1 MRDLSPSL
9 LFDIIAADRS
19 PRTNEEA
26 KSMSKVKL
34 AVIGGSGV
42 YDMEAL
48 TDVEERQITTPF
60 GDPSDHIVV
69 GTLSGKRIAFL
80 PRHGRGH
87 RLTPTEVPYRA
98 NIWALKSLGVE
109 RIISI
114 SACGSMKETYAP
126 RHIVIPDQIYDNT
139 KKRDYSFFG
148 DGLVAHIGI
157 AEPFCPHLRQ
167 VLFDAVKR
175 AGGTVHMGGTFIT
188 IEGPRFSTRGE
199 SNIYRSWGVD
209 IIGMTA
215 VPEAQL
221 AREAEICYATMAHV
235 TDYDVWHETEE
246 PVSVEALLATL
257 AANTELAQNAL
268 RGVIAKLAATE
279 RDCECGSTLAAAL
292 ITQRDLIPAE
302 TKEKLAP
309 LVGKYLDSTLSI
321 RESLKNTKGKGKTGG
336 E

>member
-1 MRDLSPSL
+1 
-9 LFDIIAADRS
+9 
-19 PRTNEEA
+19 
-26 KSMSKVKL
+26 MSEVEL

-48 TDVEERQITTPF
+48 TDMEERLLSTPF
-60 GDPSDHIVV
+60 GDPSDRIVI
-69 GTLSGKRIAFL
+69 GTLAGKRIAFL

-87 RLTPTEVPYRA
+87 RLTPSEVPYRA

-114 SACGSMKETYAP
+114 SACGSMKEKYEP

-139 KKRDYSFFG
+139 KGRDYTFFG

-157 AEPFCPHLRQ
+157 AEPYCHDLRQ
-167 VLFDAVKR
+167 VLSEAVTK
-175 AGGTVHMGGTFIT
+175 AGGMVHTGGTFIT

-199 SNIYRSWGVD
+199 SKVYRSWGMD

-235 TDYDVWHETEE
+235 TDYDVWHEEE
-246 PVSVEALLATL
+246 EAVNVEMLIANLMANAALSKKTIA
-257 AANTELAQNAL
+257 ELVPL
-268 RGVIAKLAATE
+268 LPDE
-279 RDCECGSTLAAAL
+279 RICDCGSTLSTAI
-292 ITQRDLIPAE
+292 ITQRDLIPRAKIE
-302 TKEKLAP
+302 QLGP
-309 LVGKYLDSTLSI
+309 LV
-321 RESLKNTKGKGKTGG
+321 TGHL

>member
-1 MRDLSPSL
+1 MD
-9 LFDIIAADRS
+9 
-19 PRTNEEA
+19 E
-26 KSMSKVKL
+26 VKL

-48 TDVEERQITTPF
+48 TAIEERRIATPF
-60 GDPSDHIVV
+60 GDPSDTIVI
-69 GTLSGKRIAFL
+69 GTLSGTRIAFL

-114 SACGSMKETYAP
+114 SACGSMKEKYEP

-139 KKRDYSFFG
+139 KLRPLSFFG
-148 DGLVAHIGI
+148 DGLVAHISF
-157 AEPFCPHLRQ
+157 AEPFCPHLRPLLSEAAQ
-167 VLFDAVKR
+167 N

-199 SNIYRSWGVD
+199 SMIYRSWGVD

-235 TDYDVWHETEE
+235 TDYDVWHEEE
-246 PVSVEALLATL
+246 EAVNVEMLIANLLANAVLTKRTI
-257 AANTELAQNAL
+257 AELVPML
-268 RGVIAKLAATE
+268 SDE
-279 RDCECGSTLAAAL
+279 RPCDCGSAL
-292 ITQRDLIPAE
+292 STAFITQRDIIPPQKVEQLGPVAD
-302 TKEKLAP
+302 
-309 LVGKYLDSTLSI
+309 KYF
-321 RESLKNTKGKGKTGG
+321 GG
-336 E
+336 